1 LIQLAQHKFASNV
14 CEKALICVNSE
25 TRRLLIN
32 EIMTLHSDG
41 QSAILA
47 MVKDR
52 YASEYVM
59 TSCLSIILL
68 IISYKDYVLQ
78 CALKVV
84 ENDQQK
90 MFFQQIKPVIAAL
103 RKSTTAY
110 NRPLNSSKSVIYTV
124 TEDAY

>member
-1 LIQLAQHKFASNV
+1 M
-14 CEKALICVNSE
+14 CVDAE

-59 TSCLSIILL
+59 TSCLSTILL

-78 CALKVV
+78 RALAVV
-84 ENDQQK
+84 GSDQRE
-90 MFFQQIKPVIAAL
+90 MFFQQVKPVIAAL
-103 RKSTTAY
+103 RKSSTAVY
-110 NRPLNSSKSVIYTV
+110 NRPLSSSKSVIYTV
-124 TEDAY
+124 TVTEDT